1 MPADLFE
8 KLLGLGM
15 WIEVRVQRLQGV
27 RGGVQAVLRRGI
39 SAPPVGAAVSSG
51 DARRRHCLN
60 HPSPITSQACPIR
73 LIVAPD

>member
-27 RGGVQAVLRRGI
+27 RGGVQAVL
-39 SAPPVGAAVSSG
+39 
-51 DARRRHCLN
+51 
-60 HPSPITSQACPIR
+60 
-73 LIVAPD
+73 